1 MYRVNKLTIQFQLDI
16 GKWGILFAHE
26 IILQSMSH
34 ACRLWTI
41 VYRMNILT
49 GFWTTEIRGSKI
61 YKIADSSSGS
71 RLMILGDWCLLK
83 RQLPIIMSF
92 PIKWP
97 LLTSRDR
104 SGHSM
109 FFGTLSQKTRRTLG
123 IFYGFLQAI
132 VFEQP

>member
-49 GFWTTEIRGSKI
+49 NFRNTGVRASKV
-61 YKIADSSSGS
+61 YKIAIQKRFAHLFDACSS
-71 RLMILGDWCLLK
+71 L
-83 RQLPIIMSF
+83 F
-92 PIKWP
+92 P
-97 LLTSRDR
+97 D
-104 SGHSM
+104 
-109 FFGTLSQKTRRTLG
+109 F
-123 IFYGFLQAI
+123 
-132 VFEQP
+132 